1 MDYKFLHHRI
11 KYIIINPVKAWDA
24 IHSENRPIKDVRG
37 SFFFPF
43 IILVSIAAFLGSVLF
58 TNSSLSVM
66 YSILLG
72 IKSFLLLYFVI
83 YASAFIFKEITFAL
97 DLGRD
102 FTVSFKM
109 IAYSTAP
116 FLICQII
123 SRIFESF
130 IFVNVLSL
138 YGLYIFW
145 IGAEKMLDPPEY
157 KKTPML
163 IAASFTFIGLYI
175 ATNFFLTMIID
186 RIYFSFF
193 D

>member
-1 MDYKFLHHRI
+1 MDYKFLYHRI
-11 KYIIINPVKAWDA
+11 KYIILNPVKGWDT

-37 SFFFPF
+37 SFFFPL
-43 IILVSIAAFLGSVLF
+43 IILVSIAAFVGSVIF
-58 TNSSLSVM
+58 TNPGLSII
-66 YSILLG
+66 YSVLIG
-72 IKSFLLLYFVI
+72 IKYFLLLYFTI

-130 IFVNVLSL
+130 IFVNVLSF

-145 IGAEKMLDPPEY
+145 IGAEKMLNPPEY

-163 IAASFTFIGLYI
+163 IAASFTFTGLYI
-175 ATNFFLTMIID
+175 ATNFLLKMIVD
-186 RIYFSFF
+186 RIYFTFF
-193 D
+193 A